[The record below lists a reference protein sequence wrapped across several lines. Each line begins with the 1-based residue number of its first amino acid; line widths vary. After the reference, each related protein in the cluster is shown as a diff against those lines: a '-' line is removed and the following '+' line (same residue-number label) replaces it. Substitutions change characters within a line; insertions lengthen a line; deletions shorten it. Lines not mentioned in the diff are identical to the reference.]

1 MQEAKLSLL
10 KETLKEITIYDWALL
25 VALILLSVS
34 GLFLVK
40 GLALSGNTASI
51 EVNGKLLYRLSLN
64 EDRTVEVHGP
74 IGITR
79 VEVKQGKIRIT
90 DSPCPNKLCIRQG
103 WIKRGAIIC
112 LPNRVVVTIGGDDTG
127 EVDAISG

>member
-1 MQEAKLSLL
+1 MSLL
-10 KETLKEITIYDWALL
+10 KETFKEITIYDWVLFA
-25 VALILLSVS
+25 ALILLSLS

-40 GLALSGNTASI
+40 GLAPSGNTATI

-79 VEVKQGKIRIT
+79 VEVKGGKIRIV
-90 DSPCPNKLCIRQG
+90 DSPCPNKLCVRQG
-103 WIKRGAIIC
+103 WIRRGAIIC
-112 LPNRVVVTIGGDDTG
+112 LPNRVVVTVGGDNNTG

>member
-1 MQEAKLSLL
+1 MSLL
-10 KETLKEITIYDWALL
+10 KETFKEITIYDWALF
-25 VALILLSVS
+25 VALIILSLS

-40 GLALSGNTASI
+40 GLALSGNTATI
-51 EVNGKLLYRLSLN
+51 EVNGKLIYRLSLK
-64 EDRTVEVHGP
+64 EDRTIEVHGP

-79 VEVKQGKIRIT
+79 VEVKAGKIRIV
-90 DSPCPNKLCIRQG
+90 DSPCPNKLCVRQG

-112 LPNRVVVTIGGDDTG
+112 LPNRVVVTIGGDNTG

>member
-1 MQEAKLSLL
+1 LSLL

>member
-1 MQEAKLSLL
+1 LSLL
-10 KETLKEITIYDWALL
+10 KETLKEITIYDWALF

-79 VEVKQGKIRIT
+79 VEVKQGKIRIV

-112 LPNRVVVTIGGDDTG
+112 LPNRVVVTIGGG
-127 EVDAISG
+127 GMREVDAISG

>member
-1 MQEAKLSLL
+1 MSLI
-10 KETLKEITIYDWALL
+10 KETFKEITIYDWALL
-25 VALILLSVS
+25 VALIFLSLS

>member
-1 MQEAKLSLL
+1 MSLL
-10 KETLKEITIYDWALL
+10 KETFKEITIYDWALL
-25 VALILLSVS
+25 VALIILSLS

-40 GLALSGNTASI
+40 GLALSGNTATI
-51 EVNGKLLYRLSLN
+51 EVNGKLIYRLSLK
-64 EDRTVEVHGP
+64 EDRTIEVHGP

-79 VEVKQGKIRIT
+79 VEVKAGKIRIV
-90 DSPCPNKLCIRQG
+90 DSPCPNKLCVRQG

-112 LPNRVVVTIGGDDTG
+112 LPNRVVVTIGGDNTG

>member
-1 MQEAKLSLL
+1 MSLIR
-10 KETLKEITIYDWALL
+10 ETFKEITIYDWALF

-40 GLALSGNTASI
+40 GLASSGNTATI
-51 EVNGKLLYRLSLN
+51 EVNGKLVYSLSLN
-64 EDRTVEVHGP
+64 EDKTVEVHGP
-74 IGITR
+74 VGITR
-79 VEVKQGKIRIT
+79 VEVKDGKIRIT
-90 DSPCPNKLCIRQG
+90 DSPCPNKLCVRQG
-103 WIKRGAIIC
+103 WIERGAIIC

>member
-1 MQEAKLSLL
+1 LSLI
-10 KETLKEITIYDWALL
+10 KETFKEITIYDWALL
-25 VALILLSVS
+25 VALIFLSLS

>member
-1 MQEAKLSLL
+1 MSLL

>member
-1 MQEAKLSLL
+1 LSLL
-10 KETLKEITIYDWALL
+10 KETFKEITIYDWALL
-25 VALILLSVS
+25 VALIILSLS

-40 GLALSGNTASI
+40 GLALSGNTATI
-51 EVNGKLLYRLSLN
+51 EVNGKLIYRLSLK
-64 EDRTVEVHGP
+64 EDRTIEVHGP

-79 VEVKQGKIRIT
+79 VEVKAGKIRIV
-90 DSPCPNKLCIRQG
+90 DSPCPNKLCVRQG

-112 LPNRVVVTIGGDDTG
+112 LPNRVVVTIGGDNTG